1 MVEEKPGQEALERL
15 WNLITEQGDEESEER
30 RRSFLAMFQ
39 AGRTEEEVSGLH
51 AAKVCAALSLTED
64 YDTLA
69 ALLRGLNLN
78 DEQILGYIEYE
89 HIQRSLPVASALTA
103 LQSAGIRPD
112 AQSVLTA
119 LKAID
124 NNFDET
130 YRAMCEDVA
139 SDFSDVP
146 F

>member
-1 MVEEKPGQEALERL
+1 MEKKPGQEDLERL
-15 WNLITEQGDEESEER
+15 WNSITEQGDEESEER
-30 RRSFLAMFQ
+30 CRSLFAIFQ
-39 AGRTEEEVSGLH
+39 AGRAEKEELWLH
-51 AAKVCAALSLTED
+51 AAKVCAALCLTRD

-78 DEQILGYIEYE
+78 EEQILGYIEYE
-89 HIQRSLPVASALTA
+89 HIQRNLPVDSALTA
-103 LQSAGIRPD
+103 LQSAAIRPD

-124 NNFDET
+124 DNLKEY
-130 YRAMCEDVA
+130 YRPMFQDGNE
-139 SDFSDVP
+139 DFSDIP